1 MQKRSKIYWKLPALM
16 LLLVLAAIPGYFAA
30 RKLIHHFRP
39 KPLMMAGQDHSVIP
53 YPNAYRDTNPL
64 EPAIESALNGLRGS
78 GQQLALTGLDRT
90 EYLRLAAGIIDYF
103 SRFQQRNGE
112 IDDPYER
119 TEIQY
124 STPSYAL
131 AAAVLVE
138 SGSRPDLLSKA
149 SHALDRSLSEL
160 ASHSSA
166 NQTGDFFIF
175 PAMSAYVRLRDRVDP
190 ATRERW
196 DGYLRAINPDLAYS
210 DRIGPGQ
217 PDVMNWNS
225 NAILGE
231 FLRFKAGFTDQ
242 KFVSRYLDAQ
252 LPRFTPEGLYRDPGT
267 PLVYDAAARFNF
279 SVLLGEG
286 YRGPHRKALETL
298 LRRGAWASLMMQS
311 PAGDFPSGGRSSGHV
326 WNDAL
331 ECANFE
337 LWAHRSAVAGD
348 EAGARAFKR
357 AAHLA
362 ARSVARW
369 VRPTGDVWIVKNRFD
384 PELRHGYE
392 DYSFHSQY
400 NLLTAA
406 YLALAWSYADES
418 VKEGRSPA
426 ETGNFLVNLPS
437 FHKIFVNVSGHY
449 LEIDLAG
456 EEKHGETGLIRL
468 DRPTTPGS
476 NAAIIGGGT
485 AIGPGW
491 EVGGKT
497 EYLAQF
503 PSDRIIARLA
513 SVKRSDREWVFSVHY
528 ALKGANVRGVT
539 ETYTL
544 RPDTLQVR
552 ADVEGKVDRLFVR
565 YPALMSNGR
574 DKSTV
579 SASASG
585 ITVRLGQSTQT
596 LEILTPKGAPRDTG
610 VIVSDRYGRY
620 QYFEAGGTDPALTFQ
635 LSSR

>member
-1 MQKRSKIYWKLPALM
+1 MQKWPRMYWRLPAAA
-16 LLLVLAAIPGYFAA
+16 LLIVLASAAGYFAA

-39 KPLMMAGQDHSVIP
+39 RPLMMAGQDHSVTP
-53 YPNAYRDTNPL
+53 YPNAYRDENPL
-64 EPAIESALNGLRGS
+64 EPAIQSALKGLRSS
-78 GQQLALTGLDRT
+78 GPQLAPTGLDRT
-90 EYLRLAAGIIDYF
+90 KYLRLAAGIIDHF
-103 SRFQQRNGE
+103 SPFQQQNGE

-131 AAAVLVE
+131 AAAILVE
-138 SGSRPDLLSKA
+138 SGTRPDLLSKA
-149 SHALDRSLSEL
+149 SRALDRSLSEL
-160 ASHSSA
+160 ATHSAA

-175 PAMSAYVRLRDRVDP
+175 PAMSAYARLRDRVDP

-196 DGYLRAINPDLAYS
+196 QGYLRKIDPDLAYS

-231 FLRFKAGFTDQ
+231 FLRFKEGFTDQ

-279 SVLLGEG
+279 LLLLNEG
-286 YRGPHRKALETL
+286 YRGPHRAALETL
-298 LRRGAWASLMMQS
+298 LHRGAWASLLMQS
-311 PAGDFPSGGRSSGHV
+311 PTGDFPSGGRSSGHV

-337 LWAHRSAVAGD
+337 LWARRSAVAGD
-348 EAGARAFKR
+348 MTGARAFKR

-362 ARSVARW
+362 AQSIARW
-369 VRPTGDVWIVKNRFD
+369 VRPTGDIWIVKNRFD

-418 VKEGRSPA
+418 VPEGPSPA
-426 ETGNFLVNLPS
+426 ETGNFLVNLPN
-437 FHKIFVNVSGHY
+437 FHKIFANVSGHY

-468 DRPTTPGS
+468 DGAIPPGGNS
-476 NAAIIGGGT
+476 VIIGGGT
-485 AIGPGW
+485 AIGSGW
-491 EVGGKT
+491 KVGGKV
-497 EYLAQF
+497 EYLARV

-513 SVKRSDREWVFSVHY
+513 SLKRSDRELQFSVHY
-528 ALKGANVRGVT
+528 TLKGANVRGVT

-565 YPALMSNGR
+565 YPALVRNGR
-574 DKSTV
+574 DKPTV
-579 SASASG
+579 NAKASA
-585 ITVRLGQSTQT
+585 ITIRLDRSTQT
-596 LEILTPKGAPRDTG
+596 FEVLPPKADLHNTG
-610 VIVSDRYGRY
+610 VVVSDRYGLY
-620 QYFEAGGTDPALTFQ
+620 KYFEAAVPGPVLTFQ
-635 LSSR
+635 MSSR